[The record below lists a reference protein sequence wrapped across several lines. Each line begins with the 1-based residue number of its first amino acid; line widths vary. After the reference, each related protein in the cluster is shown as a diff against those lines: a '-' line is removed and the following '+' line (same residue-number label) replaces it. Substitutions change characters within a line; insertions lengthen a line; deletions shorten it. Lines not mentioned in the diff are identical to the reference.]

1 MTARAV
7 ISPLLFAA
15 VVFVLSPSHTGHYW
29 QYII

>member
-7 ISPLLFAA
+7 ISSLLFAA
-15 VVFVLSPSHTGHYW
+15 VVFVLSPSCPSHYW